1 MSLHAIAPI
10 RSAVLPPLGPVDGAR
25 RHWLAA
31 SLGLVLTVGFSG
43 CALLAPREIGLSE
56 AELLG
61 ALASRFP
68 AQRRVMQVFDLTLA
82 RPRLKLLPAEQRIA
96 IALDVGL
103 QGAPLRRPLDGAL
116 GFTTA
121 LRYDA
126 ARQSVVLANV
136 RADGVSIDGMPQ
148 LLAGSVNTWGGLL
161 AEQLLEGAVV
171 RQLKPAELDRL
182 RQAGRRPGVVNVTD
196 QGVSLAL
203 EDTEASAR

>member
-1 MSLHAIAPI
+1 MPDRSNSL
-10 RSAVLPPLGPVDGAR
+10 R
-25 RHWLAA
+25 
-31 SLGLVLTVGFSG
+31 SLGVTARAGITRRLWLGRAVTLALAPLAG

-56 AELLG
+56 AELLS
-61 ALASRFP
+61 ALASHFP

-82 RPRLKLLPAEQRIA
+82 RPRLKLLPADNRIA

-103 QGAPLRRPLDGAL
+103 RDTLLRSQLDGSL

-126 ARQSVVLANV
+126 AMQSVVLSNV
-136 RADGVSIDGMPQ
+136 RADGVSVDGLPQ
-148 LLAGSVNTWGGLL
+148 LLAGSVNSWGGLL

-182 RQAGRRPGVVNVTD
+182 RQAGRRPGVVSVSAH
-196 QGVSLAL
+196 GVALVL
-203 EDTEASAR
+203 EDAEAAAR

>member
-1 MSLHAIAPI
+1 MTL
-10 RSAVLPPLGPVDGAR
+10 RPVDPARCVGWTDADRVDAAR
-25 RHWLAA
+25 RRWLGA
-31 SLGLVLTVGFSG
+31 SLALALPFGFGG
-43 CALLAPREIGLSE
+43 CALLAPREIALSE
-56 AELLG
+56 AELLS

-96 IALDVGL
+96 IALDVAL
-103 QGAPLRRPLDGAL
+103 QGALLRRSLDGAL

-136 RADGVSIDGMPQ
+136 RADGVSIDGLPQ

-196 QGVSLAL
+196 RGVSLAL
-203 EDTEASAR
+203 EDAEASAR